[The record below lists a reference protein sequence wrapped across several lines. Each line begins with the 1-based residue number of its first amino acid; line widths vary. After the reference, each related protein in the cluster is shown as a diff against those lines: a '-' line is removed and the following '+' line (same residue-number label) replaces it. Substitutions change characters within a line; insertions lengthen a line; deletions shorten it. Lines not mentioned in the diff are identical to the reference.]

1 MDCIELLDILERGED
16 SYHQFKRNFN
26 SIDNLAVE
34 ISAFANT
41 DGGIIV
47 VGVSND
53 GNLIGLSKDDI
64 ERLNQWISNATI
76 AKIDKP
82 IFVKTEILM
91 CEDKRI
97 LIIYVPRGR
106 NKPYAVNRTDVWVK
120 AGSDKRRAPIEEV
133 LRLAQT
139 TGLLFADEME
149 TEATIEDFDLDFFE
163 RKYKEFYEEELENS
177 EIPFEKLLENLKF
190 LKNDQLTLAGLLI
203 CGKNP
208 EKYLPQFGIKATY
221 YDGNEVSENN
231 YRDKED
237 FRGKLIDIY
246 RMGISFI
253 KRNLK
258 RVQRTNNFNA
268 PGELEIPEDAFTEI
282 LANAIIHRNYFISA
296 PIQIN
301 IFDNRLEI
309 ISPGNL
315 PNTVNEENIKFGIH
329 IERNPIILSFM
340 EKDPEFNYTGRG
352 SGIPRVIKITKKFQ
366 INVNFIDDKLRQQF
380 TVVFDRKYNN
390 KIFS

>member
-149 TEATIEDFDLDFFE
+149 TEATIEDFDLDFLKENTKNFMKKSLKIQ
-163 RKYKEFYEEELENS
+163 KYHS
-177 EIPFEKLLENLKF
+177 
-190 LKNDQLTLAGLLI
+190 KN
-203 CGKNP
+203 
-208 EKYLPQFGIKATY
+208 Y
-221 YDGNEVSENN
+221 
-231 YRDKED
+231 
-237 FRGKLIDIY
+237 
-246 RMGISFI
+246 
-253 KRNLK
+253 
-258 RVQRTNNFNA
+258 
-268 PGELEIPEDAFTEI
+268 
-282 LANAIIHRNYFISA
+282 
-296 PIQIN
+296 
-301 IFDNRLEI
+301 
-309 ISPGNL
+309 
-315 PNTVNEENIKFGIH
+315 
-329 IERNPIILSFM
+329 
-340 EKDPEFNYTGRG
+340 
-352 SGIPRVIKITKKFQ
+352 
-366 INVNFIDDKLRQQF
+366 
-380 TVVFDRKYNN
+380 
-390 KIFS
+390 

>member
-1 MDCIELLDILERGED
+1 M
-16 SYHQFKRNFN
+16 
-26 SIDNLAVE
+26 
-34 ISAFANT
+34 
-41 DGGIIV
+41 
-47 VGVSND
+47 
-53 GNLIGLSKDDI
+53 
-64 ERLNQWISNATI
+64 
-76 AKIDKP
+76 
-82 IFVKTEILM
+82 
-91 CEDKRI
+91 
-97 LIIYVPRGR
+97 
-106 NKPYAVNRTDVWVK
+106 
-120 AGSDKRRAPIEEV
+120 
-133 LRLAQT
+133 
-139 TGLLFADEME
+139 
-149 TEATIEDFDLDFFE
+149 
-163 RKYKEFYEEELENS
+163 
-177 EIPFEKLLENLKF
+177 
-190 LKNDQLTLAGLLI
+190 KNDQLTLAGLLI

-352 SGIPRVIKITKKFQ
+352 SGIPRVIKITK
-366 INVNFIDDKLRQQF
+366 NFKLM
-380 TVVFDRKYNN
+380 
-390 KIFS
+390 